1 MVPVRLHPLRR
12 DPPFPRLK
20 VHLVPPRAAFQPAQP
35 AAGERLDGFHHSAWL
50 PSRRGA
56 ELRSGKHARVSAR
69 TPVGR
74 PARLAAVKR
83 LVAKG
88 AGLAEPRSAVVPS
101 RRQGGVRRES
111 RDRGL
116 PRSGLEFPGCY
127 RRPMTRAEYAEH
139 EGRVEFFDSR
149 AEIAWMVRE
158 PAHAPHERPRNRLG
172 HLLERIAQVRGSAIE
187 SLGAVEI
194 RRTEPGSG
202 EHHSIHAD
210 QMAFLHPDRT
220 EGRVSQYLDVGE
232 DPYPDVV
239 LEVDSTTDVR
249 RNRLVLYEAWGFPE
263 VWVEVPDAYAPS
275 RPAGLRSGL
284 RIYRLEGGRYALSG
298 ESRAFP
304 GWRAVEIHRALN
316 GRVVSQE
323 TSAVLSRVGRAL
335 GEREGTGPD
344 DDPLLRE
351 QRAEGRAEGRSE
363 MIRALLRQRELP
375 VPPDFPAGLAP
386 RDRDALHVASEE
398 RILAAASAADNFADF
413 LARLDSSGA

>member
-1 MVPVRLHPLRR
+1 MKGP
-12 DPPFPRLK
+12 
-20 VHLVPPRAAFQPAQP
+20 
-35 AAGERLDGFHHSAWL
+35 
-50 PSRRGA
+50 
-56 ELRSGKHARVSAR
+56 
-69 TPVGR
+69 
-74 PARLAAVKR
+74 
-83 LVAKG
+83 VAKG

-116 PRSGLEFPGCY
+116 PRSLEFPGCY

-158 PAHAPHERPRNRLG
+158 PTHAPHERPRNRLG

-194 RRTEPGSG
+194 RRTAPGSG

-210 QMAFLHPDRT
+210 QMAFLHPERT

-284 RIYRLEGGRYALSG
+284 RIYRLEGGRYALSE

-351 QRAEGRAEGRSE
+351 QRAEGRAEGRTEGRAEGRTEGRTEGRSE

-386 RDRDALHVASEE
+386 RYRDALHAASEE

-413 LARLDSSGA
+413 LARLDSAGA